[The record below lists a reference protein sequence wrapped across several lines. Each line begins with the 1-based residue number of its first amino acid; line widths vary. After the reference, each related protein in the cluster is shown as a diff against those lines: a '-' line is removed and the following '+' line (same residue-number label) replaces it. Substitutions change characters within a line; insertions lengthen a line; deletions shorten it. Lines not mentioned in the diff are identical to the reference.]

1 MRYCAVCGRALDL
14 HARADARYCSTA
26 CRMVAYRRRQQGGTV
41 STALL
46 DRLVDE
52 AGPVSEVAL
61 LRGIEAAA
69 RESWEAAAFILERR
83 YPERWTRAPDRAT
96 REPDLLA

>member
-1 MRYCAVCGRALDL
+1 VL
-14 HARADARYCSTA
+14 
-26 CRMVAYRRRQQGGTV
+26 AYRRRQRGGKV

-61 LRGIEAAA
+61 LRAIDAAS
-69 RESWEAAAFILERR
+69 RES
-83 YPERWTRAPDRAT
+83 
-96 REPDLLA
+96 